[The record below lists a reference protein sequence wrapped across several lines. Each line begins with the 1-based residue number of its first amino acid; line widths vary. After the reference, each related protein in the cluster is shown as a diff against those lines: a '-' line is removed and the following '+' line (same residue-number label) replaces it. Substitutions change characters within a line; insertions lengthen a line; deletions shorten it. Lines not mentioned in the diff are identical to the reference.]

1 MYNLINF
8 FGGGR
13 EAYVLL
19 YFAES
24 KYANLER

>member
-8 FGGGR
+8 FLGR
-13 EAYVLL
+13 GVYVLL

>member
-1 MYNLINF
+1 MYKLINF
-8 FGGGR
+8 FFGK
-13 EAYVLL
+13 EAYILL

>member
-8 FGGGR
+8 FFGK

>member
-8 FGGGR
+8 FLGK
-13 EAYVLL
+13 EAYILL

>member
-8 FGGGR
+8 FWGK

-19 YFAES
+19 CFAES